1 MVSLLA
7 ALIVFSLIVL
17 FHEFGHFLLAK
28 RGGICVVEF
37 SLGMGPRL
45 FSFVKGGTRYSLK
58 LLPFGGSCMMLG
70 EDEGYEAP
78 EEAESLDKDGKLGKS
93 VKVDVAQKNAV
104 REDAAEQT
112 SERTDRLLLPPG
124 ATGTYFN
131 AVSAWTRFKVVVAG
145 PVFNFIM
152 AWFCAFFVISCV
164 GFDPASVVSVEDG
177 YPAQEAGLQAGDT
190 IKRLNGTRTY
200 LYRDVQTYLQF
211 HPGKSVSVEYVR
223 DGKSYTS
230 QMVPRYSEEAG
241 RYLMGISGGVYQKP
255 ASVIQTAQYSFYEVR
270 YWIRVTFSSLGM
282 IVKRQVSSNDIAGP
296 VRIVSMIGTTVKESQ
311 SYGLMIVLVNLAN
324 MCILLSANLGV
335 MNLLPIPA
343 LDGGRLVFII
353 LEMLRGKPVDP
364 EKEGMI
370 HMAGMAALMT
380 LMLFVLFN
388 DIRNL
393 L

>member
-1 MVSLLA
+1 
-7 ALIVFSLIVL
+7 
-17 FHEFGHFLLAK
+17 
-28 RGGICVVEF
+28 
-37 SLGMGPRL
+37 
-45 FSFVKGGTRYSLK
+45 
-58 LLPFGGSCMMLG
+58 MMLG
-70 EDEGYEAP
+70 EDEGYDAP
-78 EEAESLDKDGKLGKS
+78 DETEKGSSCDQNQSLTDGK
-93 VKVDVAQKNAV
+93 
-104 REDAAEQT
+104 
-112 SERTDRLLLPPG
+112 TDRLLLPPG

-145 PVFNFIM
+145 PVFNFIL

-190 IKRLNGTRTY
+190 IERLNGTRTY

-211 HPGKSVSVEYVR
+211 HPGKSVTVEYVR
-223 DGKSYTS
+223 DGKSYMT

-241 RYLMGISGGVYQKP
+241 RYLIGISGGVYQKP

-282 IVKRQVSSNDIAGP
+282 ILKRQVSSNDIAGP

-393 L
+393 M

>member
-1 MVSLLA
+1 MISLLA

-70 EDEGYEAP
+70 EDEGYDAP
-78 EEAESLDKDGKLGKS
+78 GETEKGSSCDQNQSLTDGK
-93 VKVDVAQKNAV
+93 
-104 REDAAEQT
+104 
-112 SERTDRLLLPPG
+112 TDRLLLPPG

-145 PVFNFIM
+145 PVFNFIL

-190 IKRLNGTRTY
+190 IERLNGTRTY

-211 HPGKSVSVEYVR
+211 HPGKSVTVEYVR
-223 DGKSYTS
+223 DGKSYTT
-230 QMVPRYSEEAG
+230 QMVPHYSEEAG
-241 RYLMGISGGVYQKP
+241 RYLIGISGGVYQKP
-255 ASVIQTAQYSFYEVR
+255 ASVIQTVQYSFYEVR

-282 IVKRQVSSNDIAGP
+282 ILKRQVSSNDIAGP
-296 VRIVSMIGTTVKESQ
+296 VRIVSMIGTTVKEAVSLYRFAGGVWRQ
-311 SYGLMIVLVNLAN
+311 ERADRRGGGLRADLPVWTRETGSPAAGGSALPGTGTGLWACPDFQHVWTGRSPVVASF
-324 MCILLSANLGV
+324 LLCPGF
-335 MNLLPIPA
+335 P
-343 LDGGRLVFII
+343 GRGEDDDDRL
-353 LEMLRGKPVDP
+353 
-364 EKEGMI
+364 
-370 HMAGMAALMT
+370 HAALE
-380 LMLFVLFN
+380 LHVY
-388 DIRNL
+388 
-393 L
+393 

>member
-70 EDEGYEAP
+70 KMKGMMRRVRRKKEFLRSEP
-78 EEAESLDKDGKLGKS
+78 ESDRWK
-93 VKVDVAQKNAV
+93 
-104 REDAAEQT
+104 
-112 SERTDRLLLPPG
+112 TDRLLLPPG

-145 PVFNFIM
+145 PVFNFIL

-190 IKRLNGTRTY
+190 IERLNGTRTY

-211 HPGKSVSVEYVR
+211 HPGKSVTVEYVR
-223 DGKSYTS
+223 DGKSYTT
-230 QMVPRYSEEAG
+230 QMVPHYSEEAG
-241 RYLMGISGGVYQKP
+241 RYLIGISGGVYQKP

-282 IVKRQVSSNDIAGP
+282 ILKRQVSSNDIAGP

-335 MNLLPIPA
+335 MNLLPVPA

-364 EKEGMI
+364 EKEGMV
-370 HMAGMAALMT
+370 H
-380 LMLFVLFN
+380 
-388 DIRNL
+388 
-393 L
+393 

>member
-1 MVSLLA
+1 M
-7 ALIVFSLIVL
+7 
-17 FHEFGHFLLAK
+17 
-28 RGGICVVEF
+28 
-37 SLGMGPRL
+37 
-45 FSFVKGGTRYSLK
+45 
-58 LLPFGGSCMMLG
+58 
-70 EDEGYEAP
+70 
-78 EEAESLDKDGKLGKS
+78 
-93 VKVDVAQKNAV
+93 
-104 REDAAEQT
+104 
-112 SERTDRLLLPPG
+112 
-124 ATGTYFN
+124 
-131 AVSAWTRFKVVVAG
+131 AG
-145 PVFNFIM
+145 PVFNFIL

-164 GFDPASVVSVEDG
+164 GFDAASVVSVEDG

-190 IKRLNGTRTY
+190 IERLNGTRTY

-211 HPGKSVSVEYVR
+211 HPGKSVTVEYVR
-223 DGKSYTS
+223 DGKSYTT

-241 RYLMGISGGVYQKP
+241 RYLIGISGGVYQKP

-282 IVKRQVSSNDIAGP
+282 ILKRQVSSNDIAGP

-335 MNLLPIPA
+335 MNLLPVPA

-364 EKEGMI
+364 EKEGMV

>member
-1 MVSLLA
+1 MISLLA
-7 ALIVFSLIVL
+7 AFIVFSLIVL

-58 LLPFGGSCMMLG
+58 ILPFGGSCMMLG
-70 EDEGYEAP
+70 DYEVYESTDESEARA
-78 EEAESLDKDGKLGKS
+78 EEKS
-93 VKVDVAQKNAV
+93 ND
-104 REDAAEQT
+104 
-112 SERTDRLLLPPG
+112 
-124 ATGTYFN
+124 FN
-131 AVSAWTRFKVVVAG
+131 SASAWTRFKVIVAG
-145 PVFNFIM
+145 PVFNFIL
-152 AWFCAFFVISCV
+152 AWICAFFVISV
-164 GFDPASVVSVEDG
+164 AGYDPASVASVQDG
-177 YPAQEAGLQAGDT
+177 YPAQEAGIQSGDT
-190 IKRLNGTRTY
+190 IKRLNGVRTY

-211 HPGKSVSVEYVR
+211 HSGENVTVEYLR
-223 DGKSYTS
+223 DGNTYTT
-230 QMVPRYSEEAG
+230 QIVPRYSEEEG
-241 RYLMGISGGVYQKP
+241 RYLLGISGGIYQKSP
-255 ASVIQTAQYSFYEVR
+255 SVLHTARYSLYVVR
-270 YWIRVTFSSLGM
+270 YWIRVTFGSLGM

-311 SYGLMIVLVNLAN
+311 SYGILIVLVNLAN

-353 LEMLRGKPVDP
+353 LEMLRGKPIDP

-380 LMLFVLFN
+380 LMIFVFFN
-388 DIRNL
+388 DIRSL
-393 L
+393 FVTVH

>member
-78 EEAESLDKDGKLGKS
+78 DEAESLDKDGKLEKS
-93 VKVDVAQKNAV
+93 VKADAMQKNAEQRNAMQENTT

-112 SERTDRLLLPPG
+112 SEKTDRLLLPPG

-145 PVFNFIM
+145 PVFNFIL

-177 YPAQEAGLQAGDT
+177 YPAQEAGLQA
-190 IKRLNGTRTY
+190 
-200 LYRDVQTYLQF
+200 V
-211 HPGKSVSVEYVR
+211 
-223 DGKSYTS
+223 
-230 QMVPRYSEEAG
+230 
-241 RYLMGISGGVYQKP
+241 
-255 ASVIQTAQYSFYEVR
+255 
-270 YWIRVTFSSLGM
+270 
-282 IVKRQVSSNDIAGP
+282 
-296 VRIVSMIGTTVKESQ
+296 
-311 SYGLMIVLVNLAN
+311 
-324 MCILLSANLGV
+324 
-335 MNLLPIPA
+335 
-343 LDGGRLVFII
+343 
-353 LEMLRGKPVDP
+353 
-364 EKEGMI
+364 
-370 HMAGMAALMT
+370 
-380 LMLFVLFN
+380 
-388 DIRNL
+388 
-393 L
+393 

>member
-78 EEAESLDKDGKLGKS
+78 EEAEPQEKDEKS
-93 VKVDVAQKNAV
+93 GNQRTADAA
-104 REDAAEQT
+104 EDPAEQT
-112 SERTDRLLLPPG
+112 SETTDRLLLPPG

-145 PVFNFIM
+145 PVFNFIL

-211 HPGKSVSVEYVR
+211 HPGKSVTVEYVR
-223 DGKSYTS
+223 DGKSYTT
-230 QMVPRYSEEAG
+230 QIVPRYSEEAG

-255 ASVIQTAQYSFYEVR
+255 ASVMQTAQYSFYEVR

-282 IVKRQVSSNDIAGP
+282 ILKRQVSSNDIAGP

>member
-1 MVSLLA
+1 MLA

-28 RGGICVVEF
+28 RSGICVVEF

-70 EDEGYEAP
+70 EDEGYDAP
-78 EEAESLDKDGKLGKS
+78 DETEKGSSCDQNQSLTDGK
-93 VKVDVAQKNAV
+93 
-104 REDAAEQT
+104 
-112 SERTDRLLLPPG
+112 TDRLLLPPG

-145 PVFNFIM
+145 SVFNFIL

-190 IKRLNGTRTY
+190 IERLNGTRTY

-211 HPGKSVSVEYVR
+211 HPGKSVTVEYVR
-223 DGKSYTS
+223 DGKSYTT
-230 QMVPRYSEEAG
+230 QMVPHYSEEAG
-241 RYLMGISGGVYQKP
+241 RYLIGISGGVYQKP

-282 IVKRQVSSNDIAGP
+282 ILKRQVSSNDIAGP

-335 MNLLPIPA
+335 MNLLPVPA

-364 EKEGMI
+364 EKEGMV

>member
-1 MVSLLA
+1 LVSLLA

-70 EDEGYEAP
+70 EDEGYDAP
-78 EEAESLDKDGKLGKS
+78 GETEKGSSCDQNQSLTDGK
-93 VKVDVAQKNAV
+93 
-104 REDAAEQT
+104 
-112 SERTDRLLLPPG
+112 TDRLLLPSG

-145 PVFNFIM
+145 PVFNFIL

-190 IKRLNGTRTY
+190 IERLNGTRTY

-211 HPGKSVSVEYVR
+211 HPGKSVTVEYVR
-223 DGKSYTS
+223 DGKSYTT

-241 RYLMGISGGVYQKP
+241 RYLIGISGGVYRKP

-282 IVKRQVSSNDIAGP
+282 ILKRQVSSNDIAGP

-364 EKEGMI
+364 EKEGMV
-370 HMAGMAALMT
+370 HMVGMAALMT

>member
-78 EEAESLDKDGKLGKS
+78 EEA
-93 VKVDVAQKNAV
+93 
-104 REDAAEQT
+104 AEQP
-112 SERTDRLLLPPG
+112 SEKTDRLLLPPG

-145 PVFNFIM
+145 PVFNFIL

-190 IKRLNGTRTY
+190 IRRLNGTRTY

-211 HPGKSVSVEYVR
+211 HPGKSVTVEYVR
-223 DGKSYTS
+223 DGKTHTT

-241 RYLMGISGGVYQKP
+241 RYLLGVSGGMYQKS
-255 ASVIQTAQYSFYEVR
+255 ASVFQTAQYSFYEVR

>member
-78 EEAESLDKDGKLGKS
+78 EEA
-93 VKVDVAQKNAV
+93 AQEKAG
-104 REDAAEQT
+104 EQT
-112 SERTDRLLLPPG
+112 SERAERLRLPPG
-124 ATGTYFN
+124 ATGTDVN
-131 AVSAWTRFKVVVAG
+131 AVSAGTRFKVVAAG
-145 PVFNFIM
+145 PVFNFIL

-211 HPGKSVSVEYVR
+211 HPGKNVTVEYVR
-223 DGKSYTS
+223 DGETHTT
-230 QMVPRYSEEAG
+230 QIVPRYSEEAG
-241 RYLMGISGGVYQKP
+241 RYLLGVSGGMYQKS

-353 LEMLRGKPVDP
+353 LEILRGKPVDP